1 MMFKT
6 HLSLGVLAGL
16 FFMRQFSLEAP
27 WVFLIIVGFSS
38 ILPDIDTKNSWIG
51 RRFKPVSW
59 ILSLL
64 FGHRK
69 LFHSV
74 VFALLIF
81 IVLYFLTVSYVAAAF
96 LIGYVVHV
104 LVDGLTVQGVKPF
117 FPFSKFEIKGFLR
130 SGDLTDNLLF
140 FLIIVGIIWLSLG

>member
-16 FFMRQFSLEAP
+16 FFMRQFSLEDP
-27 WVFLIIVGFSS
+27 WIFLAIVGFSS

-51 RRFKPVSW
+51 RKVKPLSW
-59 ILSLL
+59 ILGLI

-69 LFHSV
+69 IFHSIL
-74 VFALLIF
+74 FALLIF
-81 IVLYFLTVSYVAAAF
+81 VILYFLTVSYVAAAF
-96 LIGYVVHV
+96 LIGYVVHI
-104 LVDGLTVQGVKPF
+104 LVDGLTLKGVKPF
-117 FPFSKFEIKGFLR
+117 FPLSRFKIKGFLR

-140 FLIIVGIIWLSLG
+140 FLIIAGIIWLSIG